1 MNEMLA
7 RVRYE
12 VGVNRWAALLLVLA
26 VAASVAL
33 GVSIAI
39 RMGQLPLA
47 TGLTSAFVLC
57 LLSLRWPLLP
67 LFLLVALVPVEDAI
81 NVAGVGTL
89 SKTVGIL
96 FAVVYGVPR
105 LGRLTLRATP
115 TAAWAYLAW
124 AVLSLFWALDPN
136 VAQAQLQT
144 LVQLFAVAILV
155 ADVVVHDA
163 ALIRP
168 LLWVYTLSAALTAC
182 IGVAGYGSGLT
193 VDSGRVAALA
203 GQDPAQFAAL
213 LLPAL
218 VFSLYELVQGRRLLT
233 SSTVAMVCTIAIVLS
248 GTRGA
253 WVAAVVVVVV
263 FIVPRLRPRRRVAAV
278 MVVLSFLAVALQ
290 VPGAADLVGQRTALA
305 TATGGAGRTDIWT
318 VGLTIFGSS
327 PVTGVGYANFPVA
340 YGPRLVA
347 TADVATSRGY
357 GRAPH
362 SIVIGTIGELGL
374 IGLACLVLF
383 LAPLALRRGWG
394 PDAAVVQAI
403 LASLMISALFLDV
416 LGNRKQVWLAIGL
429 AAGLAYLGRRAG
441 ASTGRQSGSLEVG
454 APTTS
459 AVGAALPSRSS
470 AGTLSARLTG
480 GHTTGVHTR

>member
-39 RMGQLPLA
+39 RLGQLPLA
-47 TGLTSAFVLC
+47 TGLTSAFVLF

-105 LGRLTLRATP
+105 LGRLTIQATP
-115 TAAWAYLAW
+115 TAAWAYLGW

-144 LVQLFAVAILV
+144 LVQLFAVAVLV

-233 SSTVAMVCTIAIVLS
+233 SGAVAMVCTIAIVLS

-263 FIVPRLRPRRRVAAV
+263 FIIPRLRPRRRVAAV

-305 TATGGAGRTDIWT
+305 AATGGAGRTDIWAEARRDRRRRD
-318 VGLTIFGSS
+318 LE
-327 PVTGVGYANFPVA
+327 
-340 YGPRLVA
+340 RL
-347 TADVATSRGY
+347 
-357 GRAPH
+357 
-362 SIVIGTIGELGL
+362 
-374 IGLACLVLF
+374 
-383 LAPLALRRGWG
+383 
-394 PDAAVVQAI
+394 
-403 LASLMISALFLDV
+403 
-416 LGNRKQVWLAIGL
+416 
-429 AAGLAYLGRRAG
+429 RAG
-441 ASTGRQSGSLEVG
+441 
-454 APTTS
+454 TS
-459 AVGAALPSRSS
+459 QHRHRDDRRTRAHRPDVPGALPRAARTASRV
-470 AGTLSARLTG
+470 GT
-480 GHTTGVHTR
+480 